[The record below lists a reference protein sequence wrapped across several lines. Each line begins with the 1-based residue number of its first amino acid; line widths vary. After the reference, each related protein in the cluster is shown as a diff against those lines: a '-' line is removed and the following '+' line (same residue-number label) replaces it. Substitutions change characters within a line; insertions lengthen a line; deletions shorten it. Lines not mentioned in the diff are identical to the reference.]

1 MALSQNI
8 SAFFFDAL
16 RSPKG
21 PATGMSPLPTIRIR
35 RISDNTLVVTDANM
49 TELGDGWYNFDFT
62 SLFDESEEYVIRAE
76 ASALVIARDRL
87 KVGTL
92 DSRGFTP
99 KIILQD

>member
-1 MALSQNI
+1 MALPQNV
-8 SAFFFDAL
+8 SAFFFDK
-16 RSPKG
+16 SIGG
-21 PATGMSPLPTIRIR
+21 PAVGMSPLPTIRFR

-62 SLFDESEEYVIRAE
+62 SLYDEGEEYVIRAE
-76 ASALVIARDRL
+76 ASALLNDRDKL

-99 KIILQD
+99 NIRVQS